1 MAKASIVL
9 TCRRCGKEFE
19 HVHICKNRKEADQYE
34 EWGKNNIDVC
44 PDCYKIEIRE
54 HEEKARVEMEQEYDL
69 PALTGTERQ
78 VAWARQIR
86 HNFFLNDGARLRE
99 KYRQALREQTE
110 ARFWIDNKDDLSWD
124 LKKVFSKII
133 KSEEQIEAEKE
144 IAEEKEAEKV
154 TVEPTT
160 PSGKYVTIEVNN
172 DVACLSSEKDKELLD
187 VMHQCGWS
195 WDKSRLIW
203 KLSAGATTG
212 TAEDAAAEA
221 GNKLL
226 NLGWRVTFP
235 NVAIKDKALS
245 GNFVPHCFRWVFA
258 MNDSEKD
265 FVYLKWE
272 YGNENIY
279 CEARRIKGSAW
290 QSPYIKIPVK
300 AIHEIYDF
308 ANAFGFRISAGAQRN
323 LDLYA
328 ASVERADAEK
338 VKAAELKD
346 GSHVEPV
353 SKDELLKEL
362 QDD

>member
-1 MAKASIVL
+1 
-9 TCRRCGKEFE
+9 
-19 HVHICKNRKEADQYE
+19 
-34 EWGKNNIDVC
+34 
-44 PDCYKIEIRE
+44 
-54 HEEKARVEMEQEYDL
+54 
-69 PALTGTERQ
+69 
-78 VAWARQIR
+78 
-86 HNFFLNDGARLRE
+86 
-99 KYRQALREQTE
+99 
-110 ARFWIDNKDDLSWD
+110 
-124 LKKVFSKII
+124 
-133 KSEEQIEAEKE
+133 
-144 IAEEKEAEKV
+144 
-154 TVEPTT
+154 
-160 PSGKYVTIEVNN
+160 
-172 DVACLSSEKDKELLD
+172 
-187 VMHQCGWS
+187 
-195 WDKSRLIW
+195 
-203 KLSAGATTG
+203 
-212 TAEDAAAEA
+212 
-221 GNKLL
+221 
-226 NLGWRVTFP
+226 
-235 NVAIKDKALS
+235 
-245 GNFVPHCFRWVFA
+245 